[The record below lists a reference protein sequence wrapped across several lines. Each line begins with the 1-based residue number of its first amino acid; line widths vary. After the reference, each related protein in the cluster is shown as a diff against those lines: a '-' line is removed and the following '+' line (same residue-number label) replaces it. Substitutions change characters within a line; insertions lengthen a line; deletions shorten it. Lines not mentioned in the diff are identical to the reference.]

1 MKWPHIVRLFVYR
14 GSLYL
19 VYRDFFSVWF
29 YLLPIVMM
37 IMMIKILLLVCF
49 IRCQK
54 SCNRSAEDLL
64 VWIKNKDYDGSVRPN
79 MTGKQHIRVNL
90 MEDTNRNN
98 NLSHFSQESP
108 F

>member
-1 MKWPHIVRLFVYR
+1 MYR

>member
-1 MKWPHIVRLFVYR
+1 MKWPHIVGLFVYR

-19 VYRDFFSVWF
+19 VYRDFFSVWY
-29 YLLPIVMM
+29 YLLPVVMM
-37 IMMIKILLLVCF
+37 IMMMKILLLVCF

-79 MTGKQHIRVNL
+79 VTGKQHIQVNL
-90 MEDTNRNN
+90 MKDSNDNN
-98 NLSHFSQESP
+98 NLSHFSQESQ

>member
-1 MKWPHIVRLFVYR
+1 
-14 GSLYL
+14 
-19 VYRDFFSVWF
+19 
-29 YLLPIVMM
+29 MM
-37 IMMIKILLLVCF
+37 MMMMKILLLVCF

-79 MTGKQHIRVNL
+79 VTGKQHIRVNL

>member
-1 MKWPHIVRLFVYR
+1 MKWPHIVGLFR

-19 VYRDFFSVWF
+19 VYRDFFSVWY

-37 IMMIKILLLVCF
+37 IMMMKILLLVCF

-79 MTGKQHIRVNL
+79 VTGKQHIRVNL

>member
-1 MKWPHIVRLFVYR
+1 MKWPHIVGLFR

-19 VYRDFFSVWF
+19 VYRDFFSVWY
-29 YLLPIVMM
+29 YLLPMVMM
-37 IMMIKILLLVCF
+37 MMMMKILLLVCF

-79 MTGKQHIRVNL
+79 VTGKQHIRVNL

>member
-1 MKWPHIVRLFVYR
+1 MKWPHIVGLFR

-19 VYRDFFSVWF
+19 VYRDFFSVWY

-37 IMMIKILLLVCF
+37 MMMMKILLLVCF

-79 MTGKQHIRVNL
+79 VTGKQHIRVNL
-90 MEDTNRNN
+90 MEDTNLNN
-98 NLSHFSQESP
+98 NLSHFSQESQ